1 VSTVYDDA
9 ELLALR
15 VVCEAVAEKITGEGR
30 SEQVHEALVP
40 YLQKYRTGYSDM
52 NAVLGLVVA
61 LGRLAETTWEAV
73 LQQRLGH
80 YPTEGDWAAELES
93 FEVHKLMQHQDPED
107 PIREAEADAE
117 RMAEGDEGEA
127 AP

>member
-1 VSTVYDDA
+1 MSIVDDA

-30 SEQVHEALVP
+30 SEQVHDALVP
-40 YLQKYRTGYSDM
+40 YLQKHRTGYIDM

-61 LGRLAETTWEAV
+61 LGRLAETTWTAA
-73 LQQRLGH
+73 LKQRLGH
-80 YPTEGDWAAELES
+80 YPTNGDWAAELES
-93 FEVHKLMQHQDPED
+93 FELHKLKQHQDPED

-117 RMAEGDEGEA
+117 LAAEGDEDGEA
-127 AP
+127 S